1 MEGDAGYSV
10 VWRKVGW
17 KDSGYNQEAYD
28 AECVA
33 IARALEMATFR
44 AKTPFKASPIIR
56 KFPLASKL
64 PLQAPPS
71 RVAAAVAVVTAASRN
86 DGKYL
91 EKNLQNRGKVVRRGE
106 RKSEDSLKLLLPK

>member
-64 PLQAPPS
+64 PPQAPPS
-71 RVAAAVAVVTAASRN
+71 RVVAVVTAASRN

-91 EKNLQNRGKVVRRGE
+91 EKILQNRGKVVRRGE
-106 RKSEDSLKLLLPK
+106 RKSEDSLELLLPK